1 MKITRIHIPV
11 RDLIEGYIDKTDTTN
26 EVVGLGGRLEIRP
39 KYQRQFLYT
48 DKKRE
53 AVADTV
59 YHGFPLSIMYYAK
72 HEDGTYEIIDGQQ
85 RTISICQYCMGE
97 FSIIGDA
104 GSPIYFHN
112 MSADEKKRFLDY
124 ELDVYVC
131 EGTDDEKLA
140 WFRRI
145 NIQGMPL
152 TEQELRNAIYAGE
165 GLSDAKL
172 KFSRNNC
179 AASRIGKDY
188 MSGNPIRQDYLE
200 KVLSWM
206 ASRENTS
213 LEKYMAE
220 HQHKSDA
227 DEQWQYF
234 QAVIDWV
241 KRLFPYYRKEMKSVE
256 WGLLYNKYSCH
267 YFSSSDLEEKVKR
280 LMADDDITNKKGI
293 YSYVLGEPE
302 KVLSIR
308 QFTENQKREAYER
321 QGGICPYCASEGG
334 PNATKKW
341 DITEMEADHI
351 EPWHSGGKT
360 ISENCQMLCKAH
372 NRAKSGV

>member
-1 MKITRIHIPV
+1 
-11 RDLIEGYIDKTDTTN
+11 
-26 EVVGLGGRLEIRP
+26 
-39 KYQRQFLYT
+39 
-48 DKKRE
+48 
-53 AVADTV
+53 
-59 YHGFPLSIMYYAK
+59 
-72 HEDGTYEIIDGQQ
+72 
-85 RTISICQYCMGE
+85 
-97 FSIIGDA
+97 
-104 GSPIYFHN
+104 
-112 MSADEKKRFLDY
+112 
-124 ELDVYVC
+124 
-131 EGTDDEKLA
+131 
-140 WFRRI
+140 
-145 NIQGMPL
+145 
-152 TEQELRNAIYAGE
+152 
-165 GLSDAKL
+165 
-172 KFSRNNC
+172 
-179 AASRIGKDY
+179 
-188 MSGNPIRQDYLE
+188 
-200 KVLSWM
+200 
-206 ASRENTS
+206 
-213 LEKYMAE
+213 
-220 HQHKSDA
+220 
-227 DEQWQYF
+227 
-234 QAVIDWV
+234 
-241 KRLFPYYRKEMKSVE
+241 MKSVE